1 MTASHDHDL
10 TRHVVWPHELSADGM
25 FAFPLPVRTIDY
37 HTGGEPFRIVVSDL
51 PATPGDSVLERRRL
65 APTGP
70 LDEVRLLLCNEPRGH
85 ADMYGCF
92 FVPPDDDGAIAGVL
106 FWHKDGFSTACG
118 HGTIA
123 LGTYAVDSGLVAA
136 PDDGQV
142 DVVID
147 VPSGRVIARVR
158 RVGGRTVS
166 VAFLNVPSFVIARD
180 LEVSTS
186 RGPVAVDVSFGGA
199 LYGSV
204 RAADLGLAVEPQ
216 HVNEL
221 IAVGREI
228 KAALLAHP
236 QVSHPT
242 DDRLSDAYGTIWF
255 DELEKAPLDDSGS
268 VWQRNCTVF
277 ADGEVDRSPCGSGT
291 SARLALLHDSGRLA
305 TGQTLIHDSIVG
317 SRFSARVVEVVD
329 GPGRPAVLTEIEGNA
344 HRTGEHSFTIDPA
357 DAIGLGFQLR

>member
-1 MTASHDHDL
+1 
-10 TRHVVWPHELSADGM
+10 M
-25 FAFPLPVRTIDY
+25 FSGPLPVRTIDY
-37 HTGGEPFRIVVSDL
+37 HTGGEPFRIVVSEL
-51 PATPGDSVLERRRL
+51 PPTPGDTVLERRRL

-92 FVPPDDDGAIAGVL
+92 FVPPDDAGANAGVL

-123 LGTYAVDSGLVAA
+123 LGAYAVDSGMVAA
-136 PDDGQV
+136 PDDGSV

-147 VPSGRVIARVR
+147 VPSGRVTARVR
-158 RVGGRTVS
+158 RTGGRTVS
-166 VAFLNVPSFVIARD
+166 VAFRNVPSFVIARGIK
-180 LEVSTS
+180 VTTS
-186 RGPVAVDVSFGGA
+186 RGPIVVDVSFGGA
-199 LYGSV
+199 IYGSA
-204 RAADLGLAVEPQ
+204 RAADLGLAVEPR

-221 IAVGREI
+221 IAIGREI

-236 QVSHPT
+236 QVFHPT
-242 DDRLSDAYGTIWF
+242 DDRLSDVYGTIWF
-255 DELEKAPLDDSGS
+255 DELEKDAMDDSGGL
-268 VWQRNCTVF
+268 WQRNCTVF

-291 SARLALLHDSGRLA
+291 SARLALLHDSGQLA
-305 TGQTLIHDSIVG
+305 AGQHLRHDSIVG
-317 SRFSARVVEVVD
+317 SRFDARVVDVVD

>member
-1 MTASHDHDL
+1 
-10 TRHVVWPHELSADGM
+10 M
-25 FAFPLPVRTIDY
+25 FSGPLPVRTIDY

-65 APTGP
+65 APAGP
-70 LDEVRLLLCNEPRGH
+70 LDEVRLMLCNEPRGH

-92 FVPPDDDGAIAGVL
+92 FVPPDDNGAEVGVL

-123 LGTYAVDSGLVAA
+123 LGAYAVDSGMVVA
-136 PDDGQV
+136 PDDGTV

-147 VPSGRVIARVR
+147 VPSGRVTARVR

-166 VAFLNVPSFVIARD
+166 VAFRNVPSFVIARGI
-180 LEVSTS
+180 EVTTS
-186 RGPVAVDVSFGGA
+186 RGPIVVDVSFGGA
-199 LYGSV
+199 IYGSA

-221 IAVGREI
+221 ISVGREI

-236 QVSHPT
+236 HVFHPT
-242 DDRLSDAYGTIWF
+242 DDRLSDVYGTIWF
-255 DELEKAPLDDSGS
+255 DEMENEPGDDSGS
-268 VWQRNCTVF
+268 VRQRNCTVF

-291 SARLALLHDSGRLA
+291 SSRLALLHDSGQLR
-305 TGQTLIHDSIVG
+305 TGQTLVHDSIVG
-317 SRFSARVVEVVD
+317 SRFVARVVEAVD
-329 GPGRPAVLTEIEGNA
+329 GPGRPAVLTEIEGTA

>member
-1 MTASHDHDL
+1 
-10 TRHVVWPHELSADGM
+10 M
-25 FAFPLPVRTIDY
+25 FSGPLPVRTIDY

-51 PATPGDSVLERRRL
+51 PATPGDTVLERRRL

-92 FVPPDDDGAIAGVL
+92 FVPPDDDGARAGVL

-123 LGTYAVDSGLVAA
+123 LGAYAVDSGMVVA
-136 PDDGQV
+136 PDDGEV

-147 VPSGRVIARVR
+147 VPSGRVAARVR
-158 RVGGRTVS
+158 RAGGRTVA
-166 VAFLNVPSFVIARD
+166 VAFRNVPSFVIARGI
-180 LEVSTS
+180 EVSTS
-186 RGPVAVDVSFGGA
+186 RGPIVVDVSFGGA
-199 LYGSV
+199 IYGSA

-216 HVNEL
+216 HVNDL

-228 KAALLAHP
+228 KAALLADP
-236 QVSHPT
+236 QVFHPT
-242 DDRLSDAYGTIWF
+242 DDRLSDVYGTIWY
-255 DELEKAPLDDSGS
+255 DELENEVGDDDGT
-268 VWQRNCTVF
+268 VRQRNCTVF

-291 SARLALLHDSGRLA
+291 SSRLALLHDSGRLE
-305 TGQTLIHDSIVG
+305 TGSTLVHDSIVG
-317 SRFSARVVEVVD
+317 SRFVARVVDVVE
-329 GPGRPAVLTEIEGNA
+329 GPGRRAVLTEIEGNA